1 MSNKPKRSFRA
12 WIVSG
17 PSGSGKTSLCE
28 ALLKDPFWGQKL
40 LKTVSYTTRALR
52 PGEREGRDYR
62 SISKERFLVLK
73 KQGALLES
81 EKIFGAYY
89 GTPKKD
95 VTLARRQGKDLLMCI
110 DVKGA
115 RTVRRFFKEEA
126 ASIFILAPK
135 EEILSKRLKKRST
148 EGRAQ
153 INHRLRR
160 VKSEMRRMKEYD
172 YVVVNDDF
180 NEALGKIKSILTAK
194 TCEGTYVV
202 RSIRKA
208 Y

>member
-1 MSNKPKRSFRA
+1 MSNKSKKGFCA

-28 ALLKDPFWGQKL
+28 ALLKDPFWGKRL

-52 PGEREGRDYR
+52 PGERQGRDYR
-62 SISKERFLVLK
+62 PISKERFLFLK

-95 VTLARRQGKDLLMCI
+95 VCVAKRLGRDLLLCI

-115 RTVRRFFKEEA
+115 RTVRRFFKKEA
-126 ASIFILAPK
+126 TSIFILAPK
-135 EEILSKRLKKRST
+135 EEVLHKRLKKRST
-148 EGRAQ
+148 ENRDE
-153 INHRLRR
+153 ILLRLRR
-160 VKSEMRRMKEYD
+160 VKSEMRHAKEYD

-194 TCEGTYVV
+194 TCEG
-202 RSIRKA
+202 A
-208 Y
+208 